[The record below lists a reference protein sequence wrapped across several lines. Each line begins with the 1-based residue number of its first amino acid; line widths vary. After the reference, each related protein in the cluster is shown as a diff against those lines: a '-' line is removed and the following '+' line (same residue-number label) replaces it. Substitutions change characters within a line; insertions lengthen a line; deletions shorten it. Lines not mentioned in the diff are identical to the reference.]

1 MMMMLIILIIIFII
15 NISSI
20 IFPPKFI
27 KQLIINLNGEWL

>member
-1 MMMMLIILIIIFII
+1 MMMLIILIIIFII

-20 IFPPKFI
+20 IPLPKFI